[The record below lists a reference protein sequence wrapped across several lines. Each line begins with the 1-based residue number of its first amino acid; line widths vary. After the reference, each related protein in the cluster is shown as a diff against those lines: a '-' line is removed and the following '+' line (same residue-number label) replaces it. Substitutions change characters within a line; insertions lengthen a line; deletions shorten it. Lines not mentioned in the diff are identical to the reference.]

1 MYCRYLVNTNAWF
14 DCFYQSHCA
23 LEPPGVVDFYRAL
36 GENATIENLEMVR
49 SVWHTTR
56 CMVYMPLG
64 TS

>member
-1 MYCRYLVNTNAWF
+1 MYCRYLVNANAWL

-49 SVWHTTR
+49 SV
-56 CMVYMPLG
+56 
-64 TS
+64 